1 MDNLSFQN
9 LVKHLAGLRK
19 ETEWLE
25 LKHNNDNPQE
35 IGEYISALS
44 NGTALLGWH
53 SAYILWGIDDSTHQ
67 VVGTD
72 FRPREAKVGGQ
83 ELAHFSS

>member
-1 MDNLSFQN
+1 MDILNFQN
-9 LVKHLAGLRK
+9 LVKHLTALRK

-44 NGTALLGWH
+44 NGAALLGWQKR
-53 SAYILWGIDDSTHQ
+53 IL
-67 VVGTD
+67 
-72 FRPREAKVGGQ
+72 
-83 ELAHFSS
+83 SSFLGLGVITRKR

>member
-1 MDNLSFQN
+1 LDNLSFQN

-35 IGEYISALS
+35 MGEYISALS
-44 NGTALLGWH
+44 NGAALLGWH

-67 VVGTD
+67 VVGT
-72 FRPREAKVGGQ
+72 G
-83 ELAHFSS
+83 FSPKGS